1 MNAEPLQA
9 LGLLVA
15 CGGAAAA
22 IAAPGWR
29 WRYLVL
35 AVALVAAPLVI
46 IGDVWDDPRVA
57 DLRDSPAVVAA
68 GGVALA
74 VAIAVGALVFRRW
87 RWALPV
93 LAFTALALRLPVRVA
108 GETSNLLIPLY
119 LVIGAGLA
127 ASIWDRFAAGDRAEK
142 PAPPPAEA
150 PAVIWLRRLLAA
162 TLVLYALQAIYSE
175 DVSNAIENACFF
187 LVPFAALFVLLTE
200 VRWSDRLLVWIAY
213 AVGAIAV
220 AYALV
225 AFWEYAARD
234 LIFNS
239 QLLESNQ
246 IKPYFRV
253 NSLFH
258 DPNVLG
264 RYLALV
270 VVVIGACV
278 AWSRAGLRSAI
289 ALGAGLVLLAAL
301 VLTFSQTSVIALLA
315 GMVVLA
321 WLRYGIAWGVAS
333 GALAVLV
340 VGAVF
345 AFVGGEGDQGP
356 ARSFNK
362 ETAGRVSLVEG
373 GIELA
378 GDRPVYGWGSGA
390 FGRAYYDRIKKTEG
404 ITSHS
409 EPITVAAEQG
419 VIGFA
424 LYAALLGV
432 TAWVLFGGGA
442 GLSPARAAV
451 AACMAAMVVHSLGY
465 AGFAID
471 PAMWALLALGVALR
485 APPGAS
491 PTIRS
496 E

>member
-22 IAAPGWR
+22 IAAPEWR
-29 WRYLVL
+29 WRHVVL
-35 AVALVAAPLVI
+35 AVALVVAPLLI
-46 IGDVWDDPRVA
+46 AGDVWDDPRIA
-57 DLRDSPAVVAA
+57 DLRDSPGLLAA
-68 GGVALA
+68 GALA
-74 VAIAVGALVFRRW
+74 LAAAIAVGAAIFRRW
-87 RWALPV
+87 QWALPL
-93 LAFTALALRLPVRVA
+93 LAFAALALRLPVRVA

-127 ASIWDRFAAGDRAEK
+127 ASIWDRVGPGARRDASALVEVS
-142 PAPPPAEA
+142 
-150 PAVIWLRRLLAA
+150 AVVWLRRLLAA
-162 TLVLYALQAIYSE
+162 TLVLYALQATYSE

-187 LVPFAALFVLLTE
+187 LVPFAGLFVLLTE
-200 VRWSDRLLVWIAY
+200 VRWEERQLVWIAY
-213 AVGAIAV
+213 AVGAVAL
-220 AYALV
+220 AYAVV

-234 LIFNS
+234 LIFNT

-270 VVVIGACV
+270 VVVIAAVV
-278 AWSRAGLRSAI
+278 AWSRAGARSAV
-289 ALGAGLVLLAAL
+289 ALGVGIVLLAAL
-301 VLTFSQTSVIALLA
+301 VLTFSQTSVTALLA
-315 GMVVLA
+315 GLVVLA
-321 WLRYGIAWGVAS
+321 WLRYGIVWGLAS
-333 GALAVLV
+333 GAAAVLV
-340 VGAVF
+340 VVAVF
-345 AFVGGEGDQGP
+345 AFIGGEGDQGP

-378 GDRPVYGWGSGA
+378 GDRPLYGWGSGS
-390 FGRAYYDRIKKTEG
+390 FGRAYYDQIKKTEG
-404 ITSHS
+404 TTSHS

-419 VIGFA
+419 VIGFV

-432 TAWVLFGGGA
+432 TAWVLFGAGA
-442 GLSPARAAV
+442 GLFPARAAV

-465 AGFAID
+465 AGFVID
-471 PAMWALLALGVALR
+471 PATWALLGLGVALR
-485 APPGAS
+485 VT
-491 PTIRS
+491 TIKGS
-496 E
+496 DP